1 MKKVFF
7 TTVMAISAFV
17 FLSCEKKS
25 IDAER
30 PVIKLIAPEEE
41 EGIKPGAD
49 IHFDLELT
57 DNVALGSYKVNIHPN
72 FDGHHH
78 AVARGANVN
87 DGGFNKTWEEK
98 EFIAK
103 GEEPV
108 KGKKS
113 AKIHHHHI
121 VIPREI
127 NGKPI
132 KEGEYHF
139 MVHCTDMAGNDNYV
153 ARNII
158 ISSGAEEHEHH

>member
-1 MKKVFF
+1 MEKVFF
-7 TTVMAISAFV
+7 TTVLAMSAFV
-17 FLSCEKKS
+17 FLSCEKESVDNQK
-25 IDAER
+25 
-30 PVIKLIAPEEE
+30 PVINLIAPK
-41 EGIKPGAD
+41 EGAAFKPGAD

-57 DNVALGSYKVNIHPN
+57 DDVALGSYKVNIHPN

-87 DGGFNKTWEEK
+87 DGGFNKNWEEK
-98 EFIAK
+98 AFIEK
-103 GEEPV
+103 GETAI

-121 VIPREI
+121 VIPKEV

-158 ISSGAEEHEHH
+158 ISSGAEEHTRH